1 MIWWR
6 YKMSQY
12 MKLIGQKAKK
22 ASLTKINTRIK
33 NKVLKRYASLLDKE
47 KNFIIKANTKDV
59 KFALEKGL
67 KNNLIDRLTI
77 DQKKLNNI
85 KNSINKIAKL
95 KDPVDNI
102 LEKWSRPNGLRIKR
116 VSIPIG
122 VIGIIYES
130 RPNVTSDVAGLC
142 FKSGNAVIL
151 KGGSEAINT
160 NKILAKLFRKALKEN
175 KIDENYI
182 QFVDSKDRKMVDF
195 MLSKMKNYID
205 VIIPRGGKNLVK
217 RVQEFSSVPIIGHLE
232 GLCHTFI
239 DKDAQL
245 KMAINIIYNAKLRN
259 TSICGATE
267 TILLHEKIIKRFCNP
282 ILKKLEEN
290 NCKIYGDHFLKK
302 YYKGKIYPAKEKD
315 WSTEYLAA
323 IVSVKT
329 VKNCKDAIRHI
340 NKYGTMHTDSIVTKN
355 KKTARMFLKNVKSS
369 IAMQNTS
376 TQFADG
382 GEFGFGGEVGISTNT
397 LPPRGPVGL
406 GQLIS
411 YKYEVISNGQT
422 RK

>member
-1 MIWWR
+1 MSR
-6 YKMSQY
+6 YMN
-12 MKLIGQKAKK
+12 LIGQNAKK
-22 ASLTKINTRIK
+22 ASLEKVNTSLK
-33 NKVLKRYASLLDKE
+33 NKILKRYALLLNKE
-47 KNFIIKANTKDV
+47 KDSIIKANTKDV
-59 KFALEKGL
+59 KFALKKGL

-77 DQKKLNNI
+77 DSKKLDNI
-85 KNSINKIAKL
+85 RKSIKKIIKL
-95 KDPVDNI
+95 KDPVDNT
-102 LEKWSRPNGLRIKR
+102 LHKWSRPNGLKIKR

-122 VIGIIYES
+122 VIGVIYES
-130 RPNVTSDVAGLC
+130 RPNVTSDVASLC

-160 NKILAKLFRKALKEN
+160 NKILAKLFRRALKEN
-175 KIDENYI
+175 KVNENFI

-195 MLSKMKNYID
+195 MLSKMKDYID

-217 RVQEFSSVPIIGHLE
+217 RVQEFSKIPIIGHLE

-239 DKDAQL
+239 DKDAEL

-267 TILLHEKIIKRFCNP
+267 TVLLHEKIVKKFCNP

-290 NCKIYGDHFLKK
+290 NCKIYGDHFLNK
-302 YYKGKIYPAKEKD
+302 YYKGKISIAKEAD
-315 WSTEYLAA
+315 WSTEYLTAT
-323 IVSVKT
+323 ISVKT
-329 VKNCKDAIRHI
+329 VKNCEEAIKHI
-340 NKYGTMHTDSIVTKN
+340 NKYGTMHTDSIITKN
-355 KKTARMFLKNVKSS
+355 KNTAKKFLKNVKSS
-369 IAMQNTS
+369 IAMHNTS

-406 GQLIS
+406 GQLVS
-411 YKYEVISNGQT
+411 YKYEVVSNGKT